1 MVGGHTD
8 RHVKVSMPGGLLEV
22 LWREDG
28 EVLLTG
34 EAEVVYQGV
43 WLGGKSV

>member
-1 MVGGHTD
+1 MLGGHTD

-34 EAEVVYQGV
+34 EAEVVYQGI
-43 WLGGKSV
+43 WPGGKAV